1 MYIINNNN
9 NLIKKYKWESKTP
22 LRIYLNYL
30 EIIKGIYLVI
40 MKKNEYDYY
49 SINILEELNI
59 YADNEIRLKAM
70 KNNITLNKIISE
82 VIKVY
87 ENKGYNKNV
96 FFGVIVKWINK
107 IINSNNNNMKEIKNL
122 FGEKLN
128 IFSFF
133 KYLIANCNIIIK
145 TIELFNQINEI
156 YTKN

>member
-87 ENKGYNKNV
+87 ENKGYNKSV

-107 IINSNNNNMKEIKNL
+107 IINPNNNNMKEIKNL

-133 KYLIANCNIIIK
+133 
-145 TIELFNQINEI
+145 
-156 YTKN
+156 

>member
-1 MYIINNNN
+1 
-9 NLIKKYKWESKTP
+9 
-22 LRIYLNYL
+22 
-30 EIIKGIYLVI
+30 

-107 IINSNNNNMKEIKNL
+107 IINPNNNNMKEIKNL

-128 IFSFF
+128 
-133 KYLIANCNIIIK
+133 
-145 TIELFNQINEI
+145 
-156 YTKN
+156 